1 VETHKGPFITSPA
14 DIVRQQVYS
23 DLIQAGSDARELF
36 GQIGGDVE
44 RLRSRSLKWRSVDIN
59 YPRPVSVAGE
69 RAPSF
74 AGSALLRQWVG

>member
-1 VETHKGPFITSPA
+1 
-14 DIVRQQVYS
+14 VYS